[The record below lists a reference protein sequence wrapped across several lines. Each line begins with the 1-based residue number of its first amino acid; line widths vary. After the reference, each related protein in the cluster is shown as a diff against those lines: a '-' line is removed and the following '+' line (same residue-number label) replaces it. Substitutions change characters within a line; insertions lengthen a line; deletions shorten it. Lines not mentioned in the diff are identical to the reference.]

1 MRPSN
6 SLYRN
11 MNRVIFVNKNLT
23 RLVHDFD
30 EIDWQ
35 ELFKRDPWRDHL
47 SEEDWLLLPDQIE
60 DYKAEMRC
68 N

>member
-1 MRPSN
+1 MQQLN

-11 MNRVIFVNKNLT
+11 MHQVIFVNKNIT

-35 ELFKRDPWRDHL
+35 ELFKCDPWREHI
-47 SEEDWLLLPDQIE
+47 SEEDWLLLPDEIE

>member
-1 MRPSN
+1 M
-6 SLYRN
+6 
-11 MNRVIFVNKNLT
+11 NKNIT

-35 ELFKRDPWRDHL
+35 ELFKCDPWREHI
-47 SEEDWLLLPDQIE
+47 SEEDWLLLPDEIE